1 MSLFLQ
7 AQQCA
12 AAGQWAE
19 ALALLANEDA
29 HDAAV
34 WGLRGSLLR
43 RLGRMAEA
51 RQALQEAARLAPEN
65 FAWWAN
71 LAAVLGGVGAVTE
84 AETAMQRALTLN
96 PHPELLYNLGTLRL
110 GWGDSSGAILCF
122 REVLRVQPQ
131 HARAQLNL
139 GSALREQGSL
149 AEAQGWLQGAMQSP
163 ETALDAKW
171 NLALLLLQQEKW
183 EEGWRLYEARRQ
195 IRGFA
200 MDRFRLPPWTG
211 QRGSRVLIHAEQGLG
226 DTFQFI
232 RFLPLL
238 REHVSSLILRVQ
250 DPLKPLLQGV
260 AGADRV
266 LGRQDVLPEVDAEI
280 PLMSLPFLLK
290 SWPPPPPPYLK
301 HPLGPLASFGPGAVG
316 LGWQGNPAYK
326 ADHLRS
332 LPFNK
337 VQKLFELPQIRWIS
351 LQKGL
356 SMEALAP
363 WPTVMDFGGTADLQ
377 KPFEDTARAILS
389 LDRVITSDTALA
401 HLAGAL
407 GAEVW
412 LLLAY
417 TPDWRWPLQGMQ
429 SIWYPRMRLFRQPV
443 PGDWERVIHAVG
455 AALLETLPR
464 NP

>member
-1 MSLFLQ
+1 MTPYLQ
-7 AQQCA
+7 AQQRV

-19 ALALLANEDA
+19 ALAVLEDQDA
-29 HDAAV
+29 DAAV
-34 WGLRGSLLR
+34 WGLRGSILR
-43 RLGRMAEA
+43 RLGRPEEA
-51 RQALQEAARLAPEN
+51 RQALQAATRLAPEN

-71 LAAVLGGVGAVTE
+71 LAAVLGGLGAVADAE
-84 AETAMQRALTLN
+84 AAMQTALKLN

-110 GWGDSSGAILCF
+110 GWGDASGAILCF

-139 GSALREQGSL
+139 GSALREQGVL
-149 AEAQGWLQGAMQSP
+149 AEAQGFLERATQSP
-163 ETALDAKW
+163 ETATDAQW

-195 IRGFA
+195 IPGFA
-200 MDRFRLPPWTG
+200 IDRFRLPPWTG
-211 QRGSRVLIHAEQGLG
+211 QRDSRVLIHAEQGLG

-238 REHVSSLILRVQ
+238 RERVSSVILRVQ

-266 LGRQDVLPEVDAEI
+266 LGRRDILPEVDAEI

-290 SWPPPPPPYLK
+290 SWPPPPPPYLH
-301 HPLGPLASFGPGAVG
+301 HPLGPLPSFGPGAVG

-332 LPFNK
+332 LPLSV
-337 VQKLFELPQIRWIS
+337 VQKLFDLPQRRWIS
-351 LQKGL
+351 LQKGVAAD
-356 SMEALAP
+356 ALAP
-363 WPTVMDFGGTADLQ
+363 WPHVMDFGSTADLQ
-377 KPFEDTARAILS
+377 KPFDDTARAILS

-412 LLLAY
+412 LLVAH
-417 TPDWRWPLQGMQ
+417 TPDWRWPLQGTQ
-429 SIWYPRMRLFRQPV
+429 SLWYPRMRLFRQPA
-443 PGDWERVIHAVG
+443 PGDWASVIHAVG
-455 AALLETLPR
+455 AALLETLPGH
-464 NP
+464 P